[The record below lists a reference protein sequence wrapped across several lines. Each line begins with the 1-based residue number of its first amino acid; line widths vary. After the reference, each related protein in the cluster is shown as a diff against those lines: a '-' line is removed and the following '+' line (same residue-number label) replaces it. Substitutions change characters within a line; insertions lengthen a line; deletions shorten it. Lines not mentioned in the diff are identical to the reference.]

1 MSQDILTGMRVFTT
15 VVDLSSFAK
24 AAEQLNLSRG
34 MTSRYVA
41 SVEARLGVRLL
52 HRTTRQISLTEA
64 GADYYQRALEI
75 LAAVDRAE
83 SAAGHSSKEPRGTVR
98 VSAPMTFGARTL
110 GPVIEAYL
118 ERYPAVK
125 LDLDLTDRLV
135 DLVEEG
141 IDLGIR
147 VTRKMDPH
155 LIARPLARAEM
166 VVCASP
172 KYLKTH
178 GVPKA
183 PDELARH
190 NVLTYTYS
198 RMGTTLRFSRSSKE
212 VAVQVSGNCRTNN
225 GELATRAAIAG
236 LGIVCEP
243 SFVVADA
250 LRSKRLIRLLPG
262 WTADSFVIYAVYV
275 NREFLPMRVRS
286 LIDFL
291 VSWFEKSA
299 DWDGIAGS

>member
-15 VVDLSSFAK
+15 VVDLGSFAK

-34 MTSRYVA
+34 MTSRHV
-41 SVEARLGVRLL
+41 SGVEARLGVRLL
-52 HRTTRQISLTEA
+52 HRTTRYISLTEA
-64 GADYYQRALEI
+64 GSDYYQRAVDI

-83 SAAGHSSKEPRGTVR
+83 SAAGHSTVEPRGTVR
-98 VSAPMTFGARTL
+98 VSAPMAFGTRTL

-118 ERYPAVK
+118 KRYPQVK

-141 IDLGIR
+141 VDLAIR
-147 VTRKMDPH
+147 ITRKIDPH

-166 VVCASP
+166 LVCASP
-172 KYLKTH
+172 RYLKLH
-178 GVPKA
+178 GA
-183 PDELARH
+183 PRTPEELVRH

-198 RMGTTLRFSRSSKE
+198 RMGTALRFSRGAKE
-212 VAVQVSGNCRTNN
+212 VAIQVSGNCRTNN
-225 GELATRAAIAG
+225 GELAARAATAG

-243 SFVVADA
+243 GFVVADA
-250 LRSKRLIRLLPG
+250 LRNKRLIRLLPG
-262 WTADSFVIYAVYV
+262 WTADSFLIYAVYV
-275 NREFLPMRVRS
+275 NREFLPAKVRS

-291 VSWFEKSA
+291 AVWFKKNA
-299 DWDGIAGS
+299 DWNDVTRA

>member
-1 MSQDILTGMRVFTT
+1 MTQDILTGMRVFTT
-15 VVDLSSFAK
+15 VVDLGSFAK

-34 MTSRYVA
+34 MTLRHVSG
-41 SVEARLGVRLL
+41 VEARLGVRLL
-52 HRTTRQISLTEA
+52 HRTTRHIALTEA
-64 GADYYQRALEI
+64 GSDYYQRAVDI

-83 SAAGHSSKEPRGTVR
+83 SVAGHSTLEPRGTVR
-98 VSAPMTFGARTL
+98 VSAPMAFGTRTL
-110 GPVIEAYL
+110 GPVIQTYL
-118 ERYPAVK
+118 KRFPQVQ

-141 IDLGIR
+141 VDLAIR
-147 VTRKMDPH
+147 ITRKIDPH

-172 KYLKTH
+172 RYLKLH
-178 GVPKA
+178 GVPRT
-183 PDELARH
+183 PEELVRH
-190 NVLTYTYS
+190 DVLTDTYS
-198 RMGTTLRFSRSSKE
+198 RMGTALRFSRGAKE
-212 VAVQVSGNCRTNN
+212 VVIQVSGNCRTNS
-225 GELATRAAIAG
+225 GELAARGAIAG

-262 WTADSFVIYAVYV
+262 WTADSFLIYAVYV
-275 NREFLPMRVRS
+275 NREFLPEKVRS

-291 VSWFEKSA
+291 GVWFKKNA
-299 DWDGIAGS
+299 AWNDVARA